1 MVSRTDTKIDIRI
14 ADILQCG
21 ADTIVIS
28 ANPSLLAGSGLSG
41 AIHKAAGPQLET
53 YSKGLAPLSPGT
65 AVVTPSFNLD
75 ARYIIHAVCPRYLEG
90 SDEECDLLARTYRSA
105 LNLYD
110 QCLDAKSI
118 AFASM
123 GTGIY
128 RWPLEIAAKIAMLE
142 LTTSPFDETLMCVT
156 DEQSRLIYQRS
167 LGEIQLKCSD

>member
-21 ADTIVIS
+21 ADTIVMS

-53 YSKGLAPLSPGT
+53 YSKGLAPIPPGT
-65 AVVTPSFNLD
+65 AVVTPAFNLN
-75 ARYIIHAVCPRYLEG
+75 AQYVIHAVCPRYLEG
-90 SDEECDLLARTYRSA
+90 SDKERQLLAQTYKSA
-105 LNLYD
+105 LEMAD
-110 QCLDAKSI
+110 QCSDAKSI

-142 LTTSPFDETLMCVT
+142 LISSPFDETLMCVT

-167 LGEIQLKCSD
+167 LGEIQLKGSD